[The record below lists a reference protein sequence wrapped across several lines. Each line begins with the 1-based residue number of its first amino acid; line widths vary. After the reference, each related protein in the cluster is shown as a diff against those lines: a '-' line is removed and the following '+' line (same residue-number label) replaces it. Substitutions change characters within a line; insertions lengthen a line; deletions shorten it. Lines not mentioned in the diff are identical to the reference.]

1 MSSVTGQVHE
11 QNGVLWLLMRS
22 PLALFL
28 LLIPLLS
35 AAAQT
40 APPATDDYSGMY
52 TFLREGEFIQVTVE
66 EGKVSGF
73 ISRFGDSD
81 TDKNEFLDQFFE
93 SGKLDSSHLTFTTKN
108 VHGTWFTFDGTLG
121 RGSGKKPEEEG
132 YYVIRGTLTRFRS
145 DADKK
150 NTGQDSRNVEFKSF
164 PRDVTP

>member
-1 MSSVTGQVHE
+1 MRF
-11 QNGVLWLLMRS
+11 LLV
-22 PLALFL
+22 LFL
-28 LLIPLLS
+28 LLLPLLS
-35 AAAQT
+35 AAPQS

-66 EGKVSGF
+66 DERKVSGF

-93 SGKLDSSHLTFTTKN
+93 SGKLDSNHLSFTTKN

-121 RGSGKKPEEEG
+121 REPDKKPEEEG
-132 YYVIRGTLTRFRS
+132 YYVIRGTLNRFRS

-150 NTGQDSRNVEFKSF
+150 NTSQDSRRVEFKSF